1 MLAIYWS
8 YCEFSEKFGNADS
21 ASEKDL
27 KILRNALEH
36 KFVKVHEFRSTKK
49 LQIKED
55 GFYHISESELIA
67 HTLRLLELAREWI
80 MELVY
85 AIGLEESTNGS
96 RDGAL
101 HLNILDF
108 DDEWKI

>member
-36 KFVKVHEFRSTKK
+36 KFVKVHEFRSTEK